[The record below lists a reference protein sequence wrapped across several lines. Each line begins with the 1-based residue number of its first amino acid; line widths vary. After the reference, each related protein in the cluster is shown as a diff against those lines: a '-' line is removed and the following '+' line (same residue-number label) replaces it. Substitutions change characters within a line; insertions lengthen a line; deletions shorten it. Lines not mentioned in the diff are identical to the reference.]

1 VSRII
6 SFICAVFLA
15 AYCLAQ
21 GPSSTLRGEVQ
32 AEGLSVETDLLVQL
46 RAPSGSRFVEQ
57 TYLRADGSFE
67 FRDVPTGDYTLRVM
81 RADQIVTEQLVTIT
95 PLSQPLQ
102 IRLPRQTTESSPAG
116 TVSIRQLQN
125 PVSKNALRS
134 FAKAQRYSDAGDH
147 VKAIEE
153 LRRTLPDASATGYA
167 HAILSAEYGRMGQTE
182 AAIAESEA
190 AVRVIPDSSALHTN
204 LAFELSIAR
213 RFDRAEDEARQAIH
227 LDRYCAKAHYLL
239 GYLLLARGASPDE
252 AIENLKLA
260 RNEVPKSKLLLGQFY
275 ARNGKRVAA
284 KQELREYLTRATGDD
299 RVKAERW
306 LAELEK

>member
-1 VSRII
+1 MSRIT
-6 SFICAVFLA
+6 SFTCAVFLA
-15 AYCLAQ
+15 AFCLAQ
-21 GPSSTLRGEVQ
+21 GTISTVRGEVQ
-32 AEGLSVETDLLVQL
+32 TEGLSVETDLVVQL

-57 TYLRADGSFE
+57 AYLHADGSFE
-67 FRDVPTGDYTLRVM
+67 FREVPTGDYTLRVM
-81 RADQIVTEQLVTIT
+81 RADQIVTQQLVTIT

-102 IRLPRQTTESSPAG
+102 IHLPKQTAESSPAR
-116 TVSIRQLQN
+116 TVSVRQLRN

-147 VKAIEE
+147 AKAIEE

-182 AAIAESEA
+182 AAIAELEEA
-190 AVRVIPDSSALHTN
+190 LAVMPDSSALHTN
-204 LAFELSIAR
+204 LAFELSMAR
-213 RFDRAEDEARQAIH
+213 RFDRAEEEARQAIH
-227 LDRYCAKAHYLL
+227 LDRNCAKAHYLL

-252 AIENLKLA
+252 AVENLKLA

-275 ARNGKRVAA
+275 VRSGERAAA
-284 KQELREYLTRATGDD
+284 KQELREYLTQATGDD
-299 RVKAERW
+299 RVKAEHW